1 MVMRHRKDRIRPG
14 TSSPILSLLFLSLT
28 VLLLFSRG
36 GETTAQSNTLALIGG
51 HVLASPEAPSID
63 DATVVIENRRLAA
76 VGPRAKIAIPP
87 GAVTLDCKNLFVV
100 AGFQNSHVHFTE
112 EQWTAA
118 ETQAGDKLALQLQ
131 AMLTSYGFTTVV
143 DTGSFL
149 QNTAALRKRIESG
162 QVDGPR
168 ILTAG
173 LPLYPPNGIPYYLKD
188 GSIPSDLLPLLPQP
202 STPKEVVSVVDANAD
217 GGADIIKLFTGS
229 WVTNQ
234 RVLPMPVDLATVAV
248 KEAHRRKK
256 LVFAHTS
263 SPAGLEVT
271 LAAGVDVIAHAL
283 DDTRGFTPDHLRRM
297 KRQNVAFIPTLTLFG
312 GNGNATEIFREVR
325 DYAALG
331 GEILF
336 GTDVGYH
343 HIYDPRME
351 YEALNKAGLTWQQV
365 LASLTTAPARRFNEI
380 SRRGTVAR
388 GMDADLVVLDS
399 DPRVNPIGFASVRY
413 TIRAGKIIY
422 DHRAN

>member
-1 MVMRHRKDRIRPG
+1 MVMRHRNDSIRPG
-14 TSSPILSLLFLSLT
+14 SSSPILSLLFLSLT

-36 GETTAQSNTLALIGG
+36 GETTAQSNVVALVGG
-51 HVLASPEAPSID
+51 HLFPSPEALPID
-63 DATVVIENRRLAA
+63 DATIVIENRRVVV
-76 VGPRAKIAIPP
+76 VGPRAKVAIPP
-87 GAVTLDCKNLFVV
+87 GAMTLDCTNLFVV

-112 EQWTAA
+112 EQWAAA
-118 ETQAGDKLALQLQ
+118 ETQASDKLASQLRT
-131 AMLTSYGFTTVV
+131 MITSYGFTTVV
-143 DTGSFL
+143 DTGSLL
-149 QNTAALRKRIESG
+149 QNTVALRKRIESG
-162 QVDGPR
+162 QVAGPR
-168 ILTAG
+168 IFTAG
-173 LPLYPPNGIPYYLKD
+173 LPLYPPDGIPYYLKD
-188 GSIPSDLLPLLPQP
+188 GSIPPDLLRLLPQP
-202 STPKEVVSVVDANAD
+202 STPQEVVSVVDANAD

-234 RVLPMPVDLATVAV
+234 RVLPMPVDLATAAV

-256 LVFAHTS
+256 LVFSHTS

-283 DDTRGFTPDHLRRM
+283 DDTRGFTSDHLRRM

-312 GNGNATEIFREVR
+312 DSGNANEIFREIR

-331 GEILF
+331 GDILF

-343 HIYDPRME
+343 PIYDPRIE
-351 YEALNKAGLTWQQV
+351 YEALKKAGLTWQQV

-388 GMDADLVVLDS
+388 GKDADLVVLDA
-399 DPRVNPIGFASVRY
+399 DPRVNPIAFASVRY
-413 TIRAGKIIY
+413 TIRAGKIIFQ
-422 DHRAN
+422 RNTN